1 MLKTAITGNIGS
13 GKTTVCRIFEIL
25 GVPVF
30 YADTEARKLYHDEE
44 VINAVE
50 SAFGREI
57 FDDNR
62 HLLRQ
67 KLADIVFHNPAALK
81 TLNGIIHPRLILRYT
96 NWLQQRKIYPYT
108 LHEAAIIFENGLEKY
123 FDRIINVSC
132 PENIRLE
139 RIKKRDNLSD
149 NEIKSRM
156 QWQWPDEKKNELS
169 DFVIVNDG
177 SRFLI
182 PQIIKI
188 HKELKNEILL
198 S

>member
-13 GKTTVCRIFEIL
+13 GKTTVCRIFESL

-30 YADTEARKLYHDEE
+30 YADTEARKLYYDEE

-50 SAFGREI
+50 NAFGREV

-62 HLLRQ
+62 QLLRQ
-67 KLADIVFHNPAALK
+67 KLADIVFHDPAALK

-96 NWLQQRKIYPYT
+96 NWLQQRETYPYT
-108 LHEAAIIFENGLEKY
+108 LHEAAIIFENGLEKS

-156 QWQWPDEKKNELS
+156 QWQWPDEKKNKLS

-188 HKELKNEILL
+188 HKELKNEIL
-198 S
+198 SS

>member
-13 GKTTVCRIFEIL
+13 GKTTVCRIFESL

-30 YADTEARKLYHDEE
+30 YADTEARKLYYDEE

-50 SAFGREI
+50 NAFGREV

-62 HLLRQ
+62 QLLRQ
-67 KLADIVFHNPAALK
+67 KLADIVFHDPAALK

-96 NWLQQRKIYPYT
+96 NWLQQRETYPYT
-108 LHEAAIIFENGLEKY
+108 LHEAAIIFENGLEKS

-139 RIKKRDNLSD
+139 RIKKRDSLSD

-156 QWQWPDEKKNELS
+156 QWQWPDEKKNKLS

-188 HKELKNEILL
+188 HKELKNEIL
-198 S
+198 SS

>member
-13 GKTTVCRIFEIL
+13 GKTTVCRIFESL

-30 YADTEARKLYHDEE
+30 YADTEARKLYYDEE

-50 SAFGREI
+50 NAFGREV

-62 HLLRQ
+62 QLLRQ
-67 KLADIVFHNPAALK
+67 KLADIVFHDPAALK

-96 NWLQQRKIYPYT
+96 NWLQQREEYPYT
-108 LHEAAIIFENGLEKY
+108 LHEAAIIFENGLEKS

-149 NEIKSRM
+149 KEIKSRM
-156 QWQWPDEKKNELS
+156 QWQWPDEKKNKLS

-188 HKELKNEILL
+188 HKKLRNEIF
-198 S
+198 SS